1 MEKVDLIIKTG
12 RITAKNITT
21 YASEGYVPIFVC
33 RFMNPL
39 VKIYEGTELHFPELS
54 PSPNL
59 LMSSKNGVINW
70 DEYKDR
76 YYEGMKSVSL
86 IQSLSRIYNLVKL
99 NPEVNAKG
107 AVLLCYC
114 RDYTRC
120 HRSLLANMI
129 NSLDILTTKVTE
141 LYV

>member
-1 MEKVDLIIKTG
+1 M
-12 RITAKNITT
+12 
-21 YASEGYVPIFVC
+21 SGYLPIFIC

-39 VKIYEGTELHFPELS
+39 VKAYEGTPLHFIELS
-54 PSPNL
+54 PSTNL
-59 LMSSKNGVINW
+59 LMSSKNGLIDW
-70 DEYKDR
+70 EEYPRR
-76 YYEGMKSVSL
+76 YNEEMSSVDL
-86 IQSLSRIYNLVKL
+86 ISSLSRIYNLVKL

-114 RDYTRC
+114 KDYTKC

-129 NSLDILTTKVTE
+129 NSMDILKEKVTE

>member
-1 MEKVDLIIKTG
+1 MKKIDLVLKTG
-12 RITAKNITT
+12 RISNRNISE
-21 YASEGYVPIFVC
+21 YAMSGYLPIFIC

-39 VKIYEGTELHFPELS
+39 VKAYEGTSLHFIGLS
-54 PSPNL
+54 PSTNL
-59 LMSSKNGVINW
+59 LMSSKNGLIDW
-70 DEYKDR
+70 EEYSRR
-76 YYEGMKSVSL
+76 YNEEMSSVDL
-86 IQSLSRIYNLVKL
+86 ISSLSRIYDLVKL

-114 RDYTRC
+114 KDYTKC

-129 NSLDILTTKVTE
+129 NSMDILKEKVTE